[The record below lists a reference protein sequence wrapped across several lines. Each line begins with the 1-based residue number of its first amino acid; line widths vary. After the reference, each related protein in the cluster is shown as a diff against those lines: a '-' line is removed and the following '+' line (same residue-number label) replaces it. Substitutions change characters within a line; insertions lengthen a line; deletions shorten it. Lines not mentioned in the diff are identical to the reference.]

1 MTGLDHF
8 ASEYRSWQ
16 STRHDLH
23 ERDGKD
29 VTPDEWAA
37 SDDAAVEPGRT
48 PVLDVTCGTR
58 AMWFDKL
65 DPRAIM
71 CDQRAEA
78 ITVTDRSH
86 GRQDGTRTL
95 TIDPD
100 IQCDFRELPFPDATF
115 RLVVF
120 DPPHLVRAGR
130 RSWLAARYGR
140 LGDSWRDD
148 LRQGFAECFRVLMPG
163 GVLIFKWSEVQV
175 PLRDVLALTPERPL
189 FGHPTGKSTHWV
201 AFIAPE
207 APETAAEVLSLP
219 PVRWHTDPRTCPH
232 ANEHAC
238 PTCDH
243 DGYYANTYPDCP
255 WKEQ

>member
-16 STRHDLH
+16 STRRDLH

-37 SDDAAVEPGRT
+37 SDDAAVEL
-48 PVLDVTCGTR
+48 LDSI
-58 AMWFDKL
+58 
-65 DPRAIM
+65 AIHFGWLEPPEP
-71 CDQRAEA
+71 AEVKEA
-78 ITVTDRSH
+78 
-86 GRQDGTRTL
+86 L
-95 TIDPD
+95 
-100 IQCDFRELPFPDATF
+100 EN
-115 RLVVF
+115 
-120 DPPHLVRAGR
+120 
-130 RSWLAARYGR
+130 
-140 LGDSWRDD
+140 
-148 LRQGFAECFRVLMPG
+148 LRKGFA
-163 GVLIFKWSEVQV
+163 
-175 PLRDVLALTPERPL
+175 LAHR
-189 FGHPTGKSTHWV
+189 
-201 AFIAPE
+201 
-207 APETAAEVLSLP
+207 AAEVLSLP

>member
-1 MTGLDHF
+1 MKPYYSDEQVELHDHQ
-8 ASEYRSWQ
+8 ARAPRRAGSRMMSD
-16 STRHDLH
+16 TPH
-23 ERDGKD
+23 
-29 VTPDEWAA
+29 TPDVLV
-37 SDDAAVEPGRT
+37 SSVS

-58 AMWFDKL
+58 AMWFDKR

-78 ITVTDRSH
+78 ITVTDRTR

-100 IQCDFRELPFPDATF
+100 IQCDFRELPFRDATF

-120 DPPHLVRAGR
+120 DPPHLVRAGQ

-140 LGDSWRDD
+140 LGASWRDD

-189 FGHPTGKSTHWV
+189 FGHPTGARGSTHWV

-207 APETAAEVLSLP
+207 PL
-219 PVRWHTDPRTCPH
+219 TDLGDTS
-232 ANEHAC
+232 AVAC
-238 PTCDH
+238 PLQ
-243 DGYYANTYPDCP
+243 PDLFGG
-255 WKEQ
+255 EL